1 MQVDLEKSSDAE
13 DSGTAAESG
22 TPNRSGSAAAAPAT
36 RTVSIPVSTLAWSVA
51 LAAVTVIAIVL
62 GVLLLNARGEISDRD
77 ALAADHLHAEQVA
90 SDYAVGAATV
100 NYADFASWV
109 GRLKANTAPALA
121 NKFDSTAS
129 SLQQILDPLK
139 WSSTASPISAKVVSE
154 TDGVYNVNVFVN
166 VTSTNAQN
174 PEGGQTTVT
183 YSVTVDRN
191 ADWKITDVGGM
202 DGALPLK

>member
-1 MQVDLEKSSDAE
+1 M
-13 DSGTAAESG
+13 
-22 TPNRSGSAAAAPAT
+22 
-36 RTVSIPVSTLAWSVA
+36 STLAWSVA

-154 TDGVYNVNVFVN
+154 TDGVYKVNVFVN